1 MSGHSKWKTIQ
12 HKKGAAD
19 AKRSK
24 IFAKYA
30 KEIYVAAK
38 SGDSNPD
45 NNPSLRAAIDKA
57 RSQSM
62 PKDNIER
69 AIARAFGGKDNANY
83 EEIIYEGYGPSG
95 VAIML
100 YCLTDNRNR
109 TASFVKSTFSKRGG
123 NLGADGSVSY
133 MFHRRGVI
141 AIMKEN
147 IKIDLEE
154 FELNILDLNIEDIQ
168 DEDDVIVLTCD
179 PKEYQNIKSFIDE
192 NKYANEFITAE
203 ITMIPNMNVELEEAS
218 AMKVMQLVDALE
230 DNDDIQDVF
239 HNLK

>member
-69 AIARAFGGKDNANY
+69 AIARAVGGKDNANY
-83 EEIIYEGYGPSG
+83 EEIVYEGYGPSG

-141 AIMKEN
+141 AIMKNN

-168 DEDDVIVLTCD
+168 DEGEIIVLTCD
-179 PKEYQNIKSFIDE
+179 PNEYQNIKSFIDE
-192 NKYANEFITAE
+192 NKYVDEFITAE
-203 ITMIPNMNVELEEAS
+203 ITMVPNMNIELEEDA
-218 AMKVMQLVDALE
+218 AMKVMQLIDTLE